1 MQSTERAGPDAVLA
15 NRKHISGPIQQ
26 NATRTALILYGS
38 ETGNAQDLA
47 EEVARTTERLR
58 FDTTVLDLDS
68 VSLRDLVKPTLVI
81 FVVSTTGQGE
91 FPQNARLFWR
101 RLLSGALKAGV
112 TLRKV
117 RFASFGLGDSS
128 YAQFNVAHRMLHS
141 RMVQLGAKVICER
154 GEGNEQ
160 HSEGHSAGFGAWV
173 VALRERLM
181 DAFPLD
187 DGVLPIA
194 EDTFLKPKWKLDFVG
209 EGQVEGKA
217 DDGASLNGAV
227 DLPPSILHEATNG
240 TTSPVKVVRLEE
252 TPSTDLI
259 PVKGAY
265 TATLLSNKRVTAPDH
280 FQDVRLLDLRIDETY
295 EYYPGAVAVLYPKN
309 FPDDVQ
315 AFIDLMAWQDIADK
329 PLTLTPTT
337 LNHKSAAPPSPSPL
351 RHLDLSHT
359 LLTLRYLLSN
369 VLDIMSIPRRSF
381 FASLIHFAGTTTDDD
396 HYQKARLLELA
407 NPDLIDELWDYT
419 TRPKRTILEAL
430 QDFTTLRIPYQY
442 ALTTLPIIKGRQFS
456 IASGGAL
463 KHSSQGR
470 GGTRLDLLV
479 AIANPPSP
487 IIKYRPRHGVCTR
500 YIASLQPNQLIS
512 IGLQRGYLD
521 VSPAELAAPVLMIG
535 PGTGVAP
542 MRAMIYQRLA
552 WATETGCRPAGKSL
566 EGDVLVF
573 GCRSSIADYYFED
586 EWRALCER
594 EGLEALT
601 AFSRE
606 AGQEKRYVQDVLR
619 AAGER
624 VFELVVKR
632 EGRVY
637 VCGSSGAMP
646 KGVREALVD
655 VLVEGGEGMG
665 MGREWA
671 ERYVEGMERGGRWK
685 QETW

>member
-1 MQSTERAGPDAVLA
+1 MLSVQGVKQAHIDSYTDHPLA
-15 NRKHISGPIQQ
+15 SPIQH

-38 ETGNAQDLA
+38 ETGNAQDIA

-58 FDTTVLDLDS
+58 FNTTVLDLDS

-160 HSEGHSAGFGAWV
+160 HSEGHSAGFRAWV
-173 VALRERLM
+173 LALRERLM
-181 DAFPLD
+181 VVFPLAG
-187 DGVLPIA
+187 GVLPIA
-194 EDTFLKPKWKLDFVG
+194 EDAFLEPKWKLEFLRERQGG
-209 EGQVEGKA
+209 EEA
-217 DDGASLNGAV
+217 EDGAYFNGAV
-227 DLPPSILHEATNG
+227 DLPPSVPHEATNG
-240 TTSPVKVVRLEE
+240 TTSSVTAMEMNDVPLEELLPVK
-252 TPSTDLI
+252 S
-259 PVKGAY
+259 AY
-265 TATLLSNKRVTAPDH
+265 TATLLSNKRMTAPDH
-280 FQDVRLLDLRIDETY
+280 FQDVRLLDLRIDEPY
-295 EYYPGAVAVLYPKN
+295 EYFPGAVAVLYPKN
-309 FPDDVQ
+309 FPQDVQ

-329 PLTLTPTT
+329 PLTLTQTT
-337 LNHKSAAPPSPSPL
+337 PNHTSSAPPSPSPL
-351 RHLDLSHT
+351 RHLDLSDT
-359 LLTLRYLLSN
+359 FLNLRYLLTN

-381 FASLIHFAGTTTDDD
+381 FANLLHFANSHHADAL
-396 HYQKARLLELA
+396 YQKARLLELA

-419 TRPKRTILEAL
+419 TRPKRTILETL

-463 KHSSQGR
+463 KHPSQGH
-470 GGTRLDLLV
+470 GQTKLELLV

-487 IIKYRPRHGVCTR
+487 IIKYRRRHGVCTR
-500 YIASLQPNQLIS
+500 YIASLLPNQPITIS
-512 IGLQRGYLD
+512 LQPGYLD

-552 WATETGCRPAGKSL
+552 WATETGCRPAGKRL

-573 GCRSSIADYYFED
+573 GCRSSTADYYFED
-586 EWRALCER
+586 EWRDLGEG
-594 EGLEALT
+594 EGLEVLT

-606 AGQEKRYVQDVLR
+606 VGQERQYVQDIIR
-619 AAGER
+619 QAGER
-624 VFELVVKR
+624 VSELVVKR

-655 VLVEGGEGMG
+655 VLVECGEGMG
-665 MGREWA
+665 REGA
-671 ERYVEGMERGGRWK
+671 EGYVEGMERGGRWK